1 MTLFELLF
9 ALSTVILGLALTNI
23 AGSLHRLA
31 LAGRRIRW
39 APEPLLLAALITTII
54 IQVWL
59 DQWFLREMKTLV
71 YGAAALTIVRL
82 MTIFFAAASCLP
94 EADLLGDGPFDLKEY
109 YYRTRALTYGAMI
122 TGLVLFAISNVVNGD
137 RNPAHFLIGGLVGP
151 VIYGLLIWTKRPWV
165 HLLVLTAL
173 LAGWAGPTLMLD
185 IKA

>member
-1 MTLFELLF
+1 MTIFELLF
-9 ALSTVILGLALTNI
+9 ALSSVILGLALANI

-39 APEPLLLAALITTII
+39 APEPLLLAALITVII

-59 DQWFLREMKTLV
+59 DQWFLKDMKSLI
-71 YGAAALTIVRL
+71 YASAALTIVRL

-122 TGLVLFAISNVVNGD
+122 TGLILFAVSNEIG
-137 RNPAHFLIGGLVGP
+137 RAHV
-151 VIYGLLIWTKRPWV
+151 
-165 HLLVLTAL
+165 
-173 LAGWAGPTLMLD
+173 
-185 IKA
+185 